1 MGREDMLR
9 HVPPYRETG
18 ALDDHAHLRKI
29 LRQRIRDRVLLR
41 LIGKWLNAGAL
52 EGMTLS
58 YPSGSTRPCSTCM
71 SQKRT
76 TASRERR
83 DDSRILK
90 MLSARG
96 SQVAAESGAKGES
109 SLHLAS

>member
-58 YPSGSTRPCSTCM
+58 YPDEGTPQGRATSPLL
-71 SQKRT
+71 
-76 TASRERR
+76 AN
-83 DDSRILK
+83 IY
-90 MLSARG
+90 
-96 SQVAAESGAKGES
+96 
-109 SLHLAS
+109 LHEEPNE